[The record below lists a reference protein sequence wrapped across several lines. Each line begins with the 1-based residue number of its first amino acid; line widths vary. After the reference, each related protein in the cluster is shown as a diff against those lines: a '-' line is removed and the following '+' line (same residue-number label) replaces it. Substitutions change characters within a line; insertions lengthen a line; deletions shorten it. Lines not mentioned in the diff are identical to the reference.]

1 MQFWNQKGIFYP
13 HPLTPG
19 AFCQICIFGYFR
31 DLQSRYGPLLSSN
44 LEGGCKKGLWNMI
57 ANISFHHVLKHF
69 CLGMRRNQFGL
80 FVILIFFCL
89 SFPSFSDLFVTVIDL
104 YWACFQF
111 KNLVESI
118 MKTINFF
125 YELSQA
131 PLSRSLW
138 PGYHWKYFFLL
149 QNLDMPILVKG
160 DDVRSGTKANA
171 CLGQLLQAWK
181 SVG

>member
-118 MKTINFF
+118 IKTINFF
-125 YELSQA
+125 YEVSQA
-131 PLSRSLW
+131 PLS
-138 PGYHWKYFFLL
+138 
-149 QNLDMPILVKG
+149 
-160 DDVRSGTKANA
+160 
-171 CLGQLLQAWK
+171 
-181 SVG
+181 